1 MLGKTNPFEEKRVK
15 EGEVEAKILEYL
27 NKKVGGL
34 WWKNY
39 STGIYD
45 PVAQRYRPITSM
57 KGVSDILGVVDGVFV
72 AIEVK
77 SPHNKKRPEHQQEF
91 IDKVVSVGGVA
102 FFCDSVDTLEEELVS
117 FGFEVQVDE

>member
-1 MLGKTNPFEEKRVK
+1 MRQFVYSSD
-15 EGEVEAKILEYL
+15 ILEYL
-27 NKKVGGL
+27 NKNIGGL

-77 SPHNKKRPEHQQEF
+77 SPSNKKRPEHQQEF
-91 IDKVVSVGGVA
+91 LDKVIAVGGVA
-102 FFCDSVDTLEEELVS
+102 FFADSVDTVKEELLA
-117 FGFEVQVDE
+117 FGLEIEVDE